1 MDLKTEFRKI
11 LQHYRQKNLHLALEK
26 CDKFLK
32 KFGDHAE
39 IYNLKGLCYEAQNQ
53 KEKAITNYRKVLSI
67 DPQSLPGL
75 VNLGNVNKD
84 LKNFDIAE
92 KCYLQVIKINP
103 NYVKAYSN
111 YANLLKTTENK
122 KSIIKAAI
130 KEKTTIIAGSCW
142 VNNLFTISI
151 IIPIHRDKLK
161 NIKNI
166 FNHCS

>member
-11 LQHYRQKNLHLALEK
+11 LQHYRQRNLHLALEK
-26 CDKFLK
+26 SEKFLK

-53 KEKAITNYRKVLSI
+53 KEKAITNYKKVLSI
-67 DPQSLPGL
+67 DPQNLPGL

-92 KCYLQVIKINP
+92 KCYLQVIRINP

-111 YANLLKTTENK
+111 YANLLSKTNRTDESVNYYK
-122 KSIIKAAI
+122 KAL
-130 KEKTTIIAGSCW
+130 ELFYKT
-142 VNNLFTISI
+142 NND
-151 IIPIHRDKLK
+151 PK
-161 NIKNI
+161 NTLLVHYNLGLVYETLGDVDAVR
-166 FNHCS
+166 NQV